1 VTDGDFLAA
10 LVDCIAPGG
19 LVTKVVVLPSASA
32 AGCDDALA
40 EALKGN
46 SDLQALVDAIAVR
59 AGGGASFCAS
69 PAQERETLLEAVQK
83 QQPEAFA
90 QMVTLTLARYYA
102 HPQVL
107 EALDWPARP
116 PQPEGHKLPAFDGTL
131 LTPVLA
137 RGALWRQC

>member
-1 VTDGDFLAA
+1 VIDGDFLAA

-19 LVTKVVVLPSASA
+19 LVTKVVVLPSASV
-32 AGCDDALA
+32 AGCDNALA

-46 SDLQALVDAIAVR
+46 TDLRTLVEAIAAQ
-59 AGGGASFCAS
+59 AGGGAAFSAR
-69 PAQERETLLEAVQK
+69 PAQERESLLEVLQK

-90 QMVTLTLARYYA
+90 QLVTLTLARYYA

-116 PQPEGHKLPAFDGTL
+116 PQPEGHKLPAFDDAS

-137 RGALWRQC
+137 RGAVWRQC